1 MLHKRIQIDYPE
13 GSIEIQFNVKYN
25 GQNTSIETIQI
36 HSNFL
41 KTQLPLH
48 ATLEQE
54 NNDWGIICKL
64 SKKREWTINSS

>member
-13 GSIEIQFNVKYN
+13 GSIEIQFNVKYS

-54 NNDWGIICKL
+54 NN
-64 SKKREWTINSS
+64 EWTLFASYQTKKMEN